1 MNRFFLTASA
11 ASIALAASISHSSA
25 QDVPTVLVDGSS
37 TVFPISEAMAEEFQ
51 SQQGGKIRVTV
62 GSSGTGGGFKKFC
75 RGETDLTGASRPI
88 TNEEKELCAQNNVEF
103 IEMPIAIDALAN
115 IIHPSNEFAA
125 CMTVEQLKKLWEPA
139 AQGTVTKWNQLDP
152 SWPDATIGLFG
163 AGTDSGTYDYYTFAI
178 TGTEHSSRGDYTAT
192 EDANITIQGVSGDE
206 NAIGY
211 LGLAYVTENA
221 DKVKAVAIKQANGEC
236 VIPSVETAADATYQ
250 PLTRPIFWYI
260 SKGAAD
266 AKQHVDQFVEFAFN
280 AENQQALVGEVG
292 YVPLPAEAANKAL
305 DKFEKRAIGSAFDG
319 GSKLGV
325 TIDDLVSAAGS
336 N

>member
-1 MNRFFLTASA
+1 MNKFFLTASA
-11 ASIALAASISHSSA
+11 ASIALAASIAHSSA

-51 SQQGGKIRVTV
+51 NSQGGKIRVTV

-75 RGETDLTGASRPI
+75 RGETDVTGASRPI

-115 IIHPSNEFAA
+115 IINPANEFAA
-125 CMTVEQLKKLWEPA
+125 CMTVEQLKTMWEPE
-139 AQGTVTKWNQLDP
+139 AQGKITKWNQIDP

-163 AGTDSGTYDYYTFAI
+163 AGTDSGTYDYFTFAI
-178 TGTEHSSRGDYTAT
+178 VGKEHSSRGDYTAT
-192 EDANITIQGVSGDE
+192 EDDNITIQGVSGDE
-206 NAIGY
+206 NAIGF

-221 DKVKAVAIKQANGEC
+221 DKVKPVAIKQANGEC
-236 VIPSVETAADATYQ
+236 VLPSVETAGDSSYQ

-266 AKQHVDQFVEFAFN
+266 QKPHVDQFVEFAFTP
-280 AENQQALVGEVG
+280 ETQQALVGEVG

-305 DKFEKRAIGSAFDG
+305 DKFEKRTLGSAFDG

-325 TIDDLVSAAGS
+325 TIDELVSAAGS

>member
-1 MNRFFLTASA
+1 MNRFFLTTSA
-11 ASIALAASISHSSA
+11 VSIALAASFAQANA

-51 SQQGGKIRVTV
+51 NAQGGKIRVTV
-62 GSSGTGGGFKKFC
+62 GLSGTGGGFKKFC
-75 RGETDLTGASRPI
+75 RGETDVTGASRPI
-88 TNEEKELCAQNNVEF
+88 TNTEKELCAENNVEY

-115 IIHPSNEFAA
+115 IINPANEFAS
-125 CMTVEQLKKLWEPA
+125 CMTVEQLKKMWEPE
-139 AQGTVTKWNQLDP
+139 AQGKITKWSQIDP
-152 SWPDATIGLFG
+152 SWPDDTIGLYG

-178 TGTEHSSRGDYTAT
+178 TGKEHSSRGDYTAT
-192 EDANITIQGVSGDE
+192 EDDNVTIQGVVGDP
-206 NAIGY
+206 NAIGF
-211 LGLAYVTENA
+211 LGLAYVHENL
-221 DKVKAVAIKQANGEC
+221 DKVKPVAIKQANGEC
-236 VIPSVETAADATYQ
+236 VSPSVETAANSTYQ

-266 AKQHVDQFVEFAFN
+266 AKDHVNQFVEFAFD

-292 YVPLPAEAANKAL
+292 YVPLPAEASNKAL
-305 DKFEKRAIGSAFDG
+305 AKFSARTTGSAFDG

-325 TIDDLVSAAGS
+325 TIDELVSAAGQ